1 MTTHTILGAIAGDI
15 FGSIYEFN
23 NIKTTDFNLYT
34 DNLRFTDDTI
44 LNIAVAD
51 AILNNR
57 PFNETIAKY
66 ARNYPNTYGPGFTKW
81 FSSNELTPYNSFGNG
96 AAMRVAPVGFAY
108 TSLDDVLIKAKET
121 AEASHAHPEAAKG
134 AQAIASCIFLAKDGK
149 SKEIIKRFVEST
161 FRYNLNF
168 TIDSVRHDYV
178 FNATC
183 QETVPYS
190 IVAFLDSVDYVSAI
204 KLAISLG
211 GDSDT
216 IACMTGGIASAY
228 YKFIPQQVVEFVEE
242 KLPIEFKLIIDQFLD
257 FTQQNHVH

>member
-1 MTTHTILGAIAGDI
+1 MKTHTILGAIAGDVL
-15 FGSIYEFN
+15 GSTYEFN
-23 NIKTTDFNLYT
+23 NIKTTDFDPYNE
-34 DNLRFTDDTI
+34 NSRFTDDTV

-51 AILNNR
+51 AILNNS

-81 FSSNELTPYNSFGNG
+81 FSSSDLTPYNSFGNG

-108 TSLDDVLIKAKET
+108 PELDQVLIKARET
-121 AEASHAHPEAAKG
+121 AEASHTHPEAVKG
-134 AQAIASCIFLAKDGK
+134 AQAIASCIFLAKVGN
-149 SKEIIKRFVEST
+149 SKETLREYVEST
-161 FRYNLNF
+161 FNYDLDF
-168 TIDSVRHDYV
+168 TIDRVRDDHV

-183 QETVPYS
+183 QGTVPHS
-190 IVAFLDSVDYVSAI
+190 IVAFLDSADYVSAI

-228 YKFIPQQVVEFVEE
+228 YKFIPKQLVEFVEK
-242 KLPIEFKLIIDQFLD
+242 KLPDEFKSIIYQFLD
-257 FTQQNHVH
+257 I